1 MGEPLDYSFDV
12 FFSYKRHELTAEWTR
27 RVQEH
32 LKLWLSE
39 EMQRAITMFVDV
51 ETLEI
56 GSRWPDK
63 LQAAIKVPVAW

>member
-1 MGEPLDYSFDV
+1 VDQESPGTSQTLVE
-12 FFSYKRHELTAEWTR
+12 R
-27 RVQEH
+27 RNA
-32 LKLWLSE
+32 
-39 EMQRAITMFVDV
+39 RAITMFVDV